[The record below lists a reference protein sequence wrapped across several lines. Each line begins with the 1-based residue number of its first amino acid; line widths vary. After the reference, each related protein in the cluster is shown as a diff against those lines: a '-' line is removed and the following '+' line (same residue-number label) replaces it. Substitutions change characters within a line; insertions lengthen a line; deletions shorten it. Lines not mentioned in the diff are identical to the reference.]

1 MVTCGNAKPKTLP
14 LVFLGLDERRI
25 PTHTLASLLK
35 PLSCEQMALTEPAVT
50 SSPDGALGY
59 SPAGDASVEIAAI
72 RIQVFWHRRWPY
84 TVNYRASL
92 ATPGGK
98 ARAFVF
104 EKVIKPFALK
114 NNDGLLGI
122 LAKTIVLDNE
132 GVNFYVAFWELREQF
147 TKTKALS
154 QQVLT
159 NPRVSTAHVEE
170 LVDGPLMDDL
180 EDIGHSVASMGER
193 EKDFGKM
200 YADHSCR
207 PWRLRMDFAKA
218 RRYILDKAEELKG
231 IEEKLEQM
239 VASAAGTT
247 TTTTTSA
254 SGALKNSPAGDA
266 LIEIAAIK
274 IQSFWRRRWPYTI
287 SHRASLATPDGK
299 ARAFVF
305 EKIIKPTALKNNDG
319 SLRMLAKTIVLDNE
333 GVGFYVAFW
342 ELREQFTKTKALS
355 QQALTNA
362 RASTAHVE
370 NLADGTLMADLEAI
384 GRGVAGMGEREFDK
398 VYADRNYRPWN
409 LQMDFARARQGILQM
424 AQMLKDIEEKL
435 KGVVG

>member
-1 MVTCGNAKPKTLP
+1 M
-14 LVFLGLDERRI
+14 FLGLDERRI
-25 PTHTLASLLK
+25 PTHTLASLLE
-35 PLSCEQMALTEPAVT
+35 PLVCEQMPQTEAAVT
-50 SSPDGALGY
+50 SSPDDALGY

-72 RIQVFWHRRWPY
+72 KIQMFWRRRWPY
-84 TVNYRASL
+84 TVNRRASL

-104 EKVIKPFALK
+104 EKIIKPTALK
-114 NNDGLLGI
+114 NNGGSLRM

-154 QQVLT
+154 QQMLTNLLT
-159 NPRVSTAHVEE
+159 NPNVPTAHVEE

-180 EDIGHSVASMGER
+180 EDIGRSVASMGER
-193 EKDFGKM
+193 EKDFGKI

-207 PWRLRMDFAKA
+207 SWRLQMDLARA
-218 RRYILDKAEELKG
+218 RRGILDRAEELKG
-231 IEEKLEQM
+231 IEGKLEQM
-239 VASAAGTT
+239 VASAAGTA
-247 TTTTTSA
+247 TTTTSA
-254 SGALKNSPAGDA
+254 GGASENSPTGDA
-266 LIEIAAIK
+266 LTKIAAIK

-305 EKIIKPTALKNNDG
+305 EKIIKPTALKNNGG

-333 GVGFYVAFW
+333 GVDFYVAFW
-342 ELREQFTKTKALS
+342 GLREQFTKTEALS
-355 QQALTNA
+355 QQALTN
-362 RASTAHVE
+362 SCSPTAHVE
-370 NLADGTLMADLEAI
+370 GLVGGTLMADLEAI
-384 GRGVAGMGEREFDK
+384 RRSVARMGEIGRSVARMGEREFDE
-398 VYADRNYRPWN
+398 VYADRNYRPWS
-409 LQMDFARARQGILQM
+409 LRMDFARARQGILQM